1 MKGRILIG
9 GTGSGSGK
17 TTVTI
22 ALLGALKKRGIRLSA
37 FKCGC
42 DYIDP
47 MFHREVLGVESGN
60 IDSFFYEADICRE
73 VFAES
78 ANDFSV
84 IEGVMGFYDG
94 GAGSTE
100 NVSKI
105 LDCGVI
111 LVVNGRGAVQSILAG
126 IHGFLT
132 WKENNI
138 VGVILNGTS
147 ENVFLQI
154 APDIEKM
161 GVRAIGYLPKLP
173 EDLTLE
179 SRHLGLV
186 TAREIAGLSE
196 KIDRL
201 AGIAEKTFDIDGI
214 LEIGYKTAEI
224 KPKGLKI
231 PKKEKVKIAVSSD
244 EAFCFCYRE
253 NIAVLEKM
261 GAEIC
266 YFSPLEDKKLPVCDG
281 LYIVGGYP
289 ELYLDRLEKNSEMRF
304 DIKNKIQNKLPT
316 IAECGGFMYLSKA
329 IDGRE
334 MCGVYSGECEKKSS
348 LVRFGYLNME
358 SEKSRDMLFSN
369 GFKAHEFHYYDSTE
383 NGEDFTCTKQNGAS
397 WSAGFL
403 TDSLYAGFPHL
414 AFLSS
419 LKSVENFYDKCLKY
433 KNNNKNNN

>member
-1 MKGRILIG
+1 MKGRILVG

-22 ALLGALKKRGIRLSA
+22 ALLGALKKRGIKLSA

-60 IDSFFYEADICRE
+60 IDSFFYTPEICRE
-73 VFAES
+73 IFAES
-78 ANDFSV
+78 ATDFSV
-84 IEGVMGFYDG
+84 IEGVMGFFDG

-100 NVSKI
+100 NVSEI

-111 LVVNGRGAVQSILAG
+111 LVVNGRGAVQSILAT

-138 VGVILNGTS
+138 SGVILNNTS

-154 APDIEKM
+154 SADIEKM
-161 GVRAIGYLPKLP
+161 GVRALGYLPRLSQ
-173 EDLTLE
+173 DLILE

-186 TAREIAGLSE
+186 TASEIAGLSE

-201 AGIAEKTFDIDGI
+201 SDIAEKTLDIDGI
-214 LEIGYKTAEI
+214 LEMGFESADIMPNGM
-224 KPKGLKI
+224 KI
-231 PKKEKVKIAVSSD
+231 PKKENVKIAVSRD

-266 YFSPLEDKKLPVCDG
+266 YFSPLSDEKLPDCDG

-289 ELYLDRLEKNSEMRF
+289 ELYLDKLEKNAKLRF
-304 DIKNKIQNKLPT
+304 DIKNSIENKLPT
-316 IAECGGFMYLSKA
+316 IAECGGFMYLSKQ

-334 MCGVYSGECEKKSS
+334 MCGVFSGECEKKSS
-348 LVRFGYLNME
+348 LVRFGYVDMK
-358 SEKSRDMLFSN
+358 SENGGAVLFEN
-369 GFKAHEFHYYDSTE
+369 GFKGHEFHYYDSTA
-383 NGEDFTCTKQNGAS
+383 NGEDLVCTKQNGTS
-397 WSAGFL
+397 WTAGFL
-403 TDSLYAGFPHL
+403 TESLYAGFPHL

-419 LKSVENFYDKCLKY
+419 LESVENFYDACVKY
-433 KNNNKNNN
+433 KKSTK

>member
-1 MKGRILIG
+1 MKGRILVG

-22 ALLGALKKRGIRLSA
+22 ALLGALKKRGIKLSA

-60 IDSFFYEADICRE
+60 IDSFFYTPEICRE
-73 VFAES
+73 IFAES
-78 ANDFSV
+78 ARDFSV
-84 IEGVMGFYDG
+84 IEGVMGFFDG

-111 LVVNGRGAVQSILAG
+111 LVVNGRGAVQSILAT

-138 VGVILNGTS
+138 SGVILNNTS

-154 APDIEKM
+154 SADIEKM
-161 GVRAIGYLPKLP
+161 GVRALGYLPRLP
-173 EDLTLE
+173 QDLILE

-186 TAREIAGLSE
+186 TASEIAGLSE
-196 KIDRL
+196 KIDKL
-201 AGIAEKTFDIDGI
+201 SDIAEKTFDIDGI
-214 LEIGYKTAEI
+214 LEMGFEAEEI
-224 KPKGLKI
+224 IPNGLKI
-231 PKKEKVKIAVSSD
+231 SKKESVKIAVSRD

-266 YFSPLEDKKLPVCDG
+266 YFSPLSDEKLPDCDG

-289 ELYLDRLEKNSEMRF
+289 ELYLDRLEKNAKLRF
-304 DIKNKIQNKLPT
+304 DIKNKIENKLPT
-316 IAECGGFMYLSKA
+316 IAECGGFMYLSKK
-329 IDGRE
+329 IDRCE
-334 MCGVYSGECEKKSS
+334 MCGVLDGECEKKSS
-348 LVRFGYLNME
+348 LVRFGYVDMK
-358 SEKSRDMLFSN
+358 SENGGAVLFEN
-369 GFKAHEFHYYDSTE
+369 GFKGHEFHYYDSTA
-383 NGEDFTCTKQNGAS
+383 NGGDLVCTKQNGTT
-397 WSAGFL
+397 WTAGFL
-403 TDSLYAGFPHL
+403 TESLYAGFPHL

-419 LKSVENFYDKCLKY
+419 LESVENFYDKCLKY
-433 KNNNKNNN
+433 KKSTK

>member
-22 ALLGALKKRGIRLSA
+22 AILQALKKRGIKLSA

-60 IDSFFYEADICRE
+60 IDSFFYTPELCRE
-73 VFAES
+73 IFAES
-78 ANDFSV
+78 ATDFSV
-84 IEGVMGFYDG
+84 IEGVMGFFDG

-105 LDCGVI
+105 LDCPVV
-111 LVVNGRGAVQSILAG
+111 LVVNGRGAVQSILAN

-132 WKENNI
+132 WKESNI
-138 VGVILNGTS
+138 AGVILNNTS

-154 APDIEKM
+154 AGDIEKM
-161 GVRAIGYLPKLP
+161 GIRAIGYLPKLP
-173 EDLTLE
+173 EDLVLE

-186 TAREIAGLSE
+186 TASEIANLSE
-196 KIDRL
+196 KIDKL
-201 AGIAEKTFDIDGI
+201 SDIAEKSLDIDGL
-214 LEIGYKTAEI
+214 LEMGYQTADI
-224 KPKGLKI
+224 IPNGLEI
-231 PKKEKVKIAVSSD
+231 PKKEKVKIAVSKD

-261 GAEIC
+261 GAEIA
-266 YFSPLEDKKLPVCDG
+266 YFSPLCDEKLPQCDG

-289 ELYLDRLEKNSEMRF
+289 ELYVEKLEKNEKLRF
-304 DIKNKIQNKLPT
+304 DIKNKIDNKLPT
-316 IAECGGFMYLSKA
+316 IAECGGFMYLSKK
-329 IDGRE
+329 INRRE
-334 MCGVYSGECEKKSS
+334 MCGVLAGECDKKSS
-348 LVRFGYLNME
+348 LVRFGYVDMK
-358 SEKSRDMLFSN
+358 SEKGGEMLFKN
-369 GFKAHEFHYYDSTE
+369 GFKGHEFHYYDSTA
-383 NGEDFTCTKQNGAS
+383 NGDNLTCTKQNGTS
-397 WSAGFL
+397 WQGGFL
-403 TDSLYAGFPHL
+403 TESLYAGFPHL

-419 LKSVENFYDKCLKY
+419 IESVENFYDACLKY
-433 KNNNKNNN
+433 KNSK